1 MNISNKV
8 AVVSG
13 GASGLGL
20 ATSQRLL
27 AEGAKVLVLDLNEDA
42 GQTLAAEYPD
52 KVLFIRTDVTDA
64 QAVEQA
70 IGAAVEQW
78 QRLDICVN
86 CAGIVA
92 AGKVLGRDGA
102 LPLTQFSNAI
112 DINLNGTFNVLRVAA
127 SHMASG
133 AAGDDS
139 EESEKGVIINTA
151 SVAAFDGQS
160 GQAAYSASKAAIA
173 GMTLP
178 IARDLAPH
186 NIRVMTIAPGLFDT
200 PMMKSLPEKVRAPL
214 IEMVQS
220 PKRFGLPE
228 EFADLC
234 CHIIGN
240 PYLNGEVIRLDA
252 AIRMEPK

>member
-1 MNISNKV
+1 MNIANKV

-20 ATSQRLL
+20 ATSLRLIN
-27 AEGAKVLVLDLNEDA
+27 EGAAVIVLDLNDDA
-42 GQTLAAEYPD
+42 GQTLMAQYPQQ
-52 KVLFIRTDVTDA
+52 VRFYQVDVTDA
-64 QAVEQA
+64 TAVEQA
-70 IGAAVEQW
+70 ISEAVDQLG
-78 QRLDICVN
+78 RLDFCVN

-92 AGKVLGRDGA
+92 AGRVLGREGA
-102 LPLTQFSNAI
+102 MPLQQFSTAI
-112 DINLNGTFNVLRVAA
+112 NINLNGTFNVLRVAA
-127 SHMASG
+127 EKMAAKENG
-133 AAGDDS
+133 T
-139 EESEKGVIINTA
+139 EKGVIINTA

-178 IARDLAPH
+178 LARDLAPH

-200 PMMKSLPEKVRAPL
+200 PMMKSLPEKVREPL

-234 CHIIGN
+234 CHIINN
-240 PYLNGEVIRLDA
+240 PYLNAEVIRLDA
-252 AIRMEPK
+252 GIRMEPK

>member
-1 MNISNKV
+1 MNIANKV

-20 ATSQRLL
+20 ATSLRLL
-27 AEGAKVLVLDLNEDA
+27 NEGAAVIVLDLNEDA
-42 GQTLAAEYPD
+42 GQTLVAQYP
-52 KVLFIRTDVTDA
+52 KQVRFYQVDVTDA
-64 QAVEQA
+64 TAVEQA
-70 IGAAVEQW
+70 VSEAVAQLG
-78 QRLDICVN
+78 RLDICVN

-92 AGKVLGRDGA
+92 AGRVLGREGA
-102 LPLTQFSNAI
+102 IPLQQFSTAI
-112 DINLNGTFNVLRVAA
+112 NINLNGTFNVLRVAA
-127 SHMASG
+127 EKMAAKESG
-133 AAGDDS
+133 T
-139 EESEKGVIINTA
+139 ENGVIINTA

-186 NIRVMTIAPGLFDT
+186 SIRVMTIAPGLFDT
-200 PMMKSLPEKVRAPL
+200 PMMQSLPDKVREPL
-214 IEMVQS
+214 IDMVQS

-234 CHIIGN
+234 CHIINN
-240 PYLNGEVIRLDA
+240 PYLNAEVIRLDA
-252 AIRMEPK
+252 GIRMEPK

>member
-1 MNISNKV
+1 MNITNKV

-20 ATSQRLL
+20 ATSLRLL
-27 AEGAKVLVLDLNEDA
+27 AEGASVLVLDLNEDA
-42 GQTLAAEYPD
+42 GQTLAAQYPEQ
-52 KVLFIRTDVTDA
+52 VLFSCTDVTNAD
-64 QAVEQA
+64 AVEQA
-70 IGAAVEQW
+70 IDDAMAQW
-78 QRLDICVN
+78 QRLDICIN

-92 AGKVLGRDGA
+92 AGRVLGREGA
-102 LPLTQFSNAI
+102 LPLAQFSNAI
-112 DINLNGTFNVLRVAA
+112 NINLNGTFNVLRVAA
-127 SHMASG
+127 EKM
-133 AAGDDS
+133 AAGK
-139 EESEKGVIINTA
+139 EGEQGVIINTA

-178 IARDLAPH
+178 LARDLASH

-200 PMMKSLPEKVRAPL
+200 PMMTSLPEKVREPL

-234 CHIIGN
+234 CHIISN

>member
-1 MNISNKV
+1 MNIIHKV

-13 GASGLGL
+13 GASGLGQ
-20 ATSQRLL
+20 ATSLRLL
-27 AEGAKVLVLDLNEDA
+27 AEGASVIVLDLNDDA
-42 GQTLAAEYPD
+42 GQTLVAQYPQQ
-52 KVLFIRTDVTDA
+52 VRFYRVDVTDA
-64 QAVEQA
+64 DAVEQA
-70 IGAAVEQW
+70 INDGSAHFGG
-78 QRLDICVN
+78 LDICVN

-102 LPLTQFSNAI
+102 LPLQHFSNAI
-112 DINLNGTFNVLRVAA
+112 NINLNGTFNVLRVAA
-127 SHMASG
+127 EKMAAKGS
-133 AAGDDS
+133 DD
-139 EESEKGVIINTA
+139 EQGVIINTA
-151 SVAAFDGQS
+151 SVAAFDGQT

-178 IARDLAPH
+178 LARDLAPH
-186 NIRVMTIAPGLFDT
+186 NIRIMTIAPGLFDT
-200 PMMKSLPEKVRAPL
+200 PMMKSLPEKVREPL
-214 IEMVQS
+214 IEMVQC